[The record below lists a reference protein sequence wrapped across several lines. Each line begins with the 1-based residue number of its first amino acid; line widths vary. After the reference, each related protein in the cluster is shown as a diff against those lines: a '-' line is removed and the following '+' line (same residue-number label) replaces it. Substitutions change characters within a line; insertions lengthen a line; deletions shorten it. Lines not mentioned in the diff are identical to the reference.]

1 MTEIKKTSMEATFN
15 GKPITLEKLKAGKYY
30 EAQKIYIGM
39 INTLREK
46 ATSGKDEKGAK
57 VSEMNVDALYDIF
70 PQEVA
75 KLVSSCIGIEV
86 EKLLEE
92 GYPEEITEIAN
103 KVIELNNFNEN
114 LKNSVAPLGSLG
126 AKNA

>member
-1 MTEIKKTSMEATFN
+1 MTEQIKTSMEATFD
-15 GKPITLEKLKAGKYY
+15 GKPITLKKLKAGRYY

-39 INTLREK
+39 INSLREK
-46 ATSGKDEKGAK
+46 ATSSKNEKNEEA
-57 VSEMNVDALYDIF
+57 SDLDVDSLYDIF
-70 PQEVA
+70 PKEVA
-75 KLVSSCIGIEV
+75 KLVSSCTNIEV

-126 AKNA
+126 AKKV